1 SMVYTWVYFELT
13 KGTQPMATQEPPQAD
28 PWLHKKVDKI
38 DYFVHRPTRQ
48 SGIHIRGLA
57 ALCGV
62 DHKAIRSAIEKVIR
76 SEKAE
81 GTLGK
86 IRETPLSSILKNREI
101 FLVDLGKIS
110 PKLNGRE
117 VKVILASV
125 CFDIAYY
132 YSSQGYQE
140 AFKTV
145 GNMGRL
151 GAESF
156 VFYKTG
162 FDITEHLQV
171 NRMVVDGIEVLTY
184 ATQVEVNKTTTGEV
198 VYYTDRKTG
207 QCGISLTGLY
217 HL

>member
-1 SMVYTWVYFELT
+1 MPNTEHSNDE
-13 KGTQPMATQEPPQAD
+13 
-28 PWLHKKVDKI
+28 PWLHKKIDKI

-57 ALCGV
+57 TLCGV
-62 DHKAIRSAIEKVIR
+62 DHKAIRSAIERATKA
-76 SEKAE
+76 EKAE

-86 IRETPLSSILKNREI
+86 NYETELYKLLKNRNI
-101 FLVDLGKIS
+101 FLVDLGKNS
-110 PKLNGRE
+110 PKLNGKE

-132 YSSQGYQE
+132 YLSQGYQE

-145 GNMGRL
+145 GDMGRL

-162 FDITEHLQV
+162 FDVMEHLQV
-171 NRMVVDGIEVLTY
+171 NSTIVDGIEV
-184 ATQVEVNKTTTGEV
+184 
-198 VYYTDRKTG
+198 
-207 QCGISLTGLY
+207 
-217 HL
+217 